1 MIILPDELILF
12 IFELKGGIQHRI
24 LFKNVLQEMNQRFLW
39 ISSIVGYQEVMIPDK
54 IFITELLICN
64 KNNLKI
70 TRGISV

>member
-12 IFELKGGIQHRI
+12 IFELNGGIQHRI
-24 LFKNVLQEMNQRFLW
+24 LFKNVLQEMNRRFLW